1 MRIMPL
7 ENNDP
12 ATVSSSWE
20 PLKIFVT
27 VFLLG
32 GLAGLAALLR
42 SQEELSRKA
51 ICGAIINSAFL
62 SLIVAMVWWNKY
74 QETNFFFLM
83 GISIL
88 AGFGGN
94 TTIGVIIAFTQ
105 KKFNINIGNP
115 TDEQK

>member
-1 MRIMPL
+1 MRTMPL

-12 ATVSSSWE
+12 STVSSSWE
-20 PLKIFVT
+20 PLKIFIT

-42 SQEELSRKA
+42 SKEELSRKA
-51 ICGAIINSAFL
+51 ICGAIINSAFC

-83 GISIL
+83 GVSIL

-94 TTIGVIIAFTQ
+94 TTIGIITAFCQ
-105 KKFNINIGNP
+105 KKLNITID
-115 TDEQK
+115 DEPK